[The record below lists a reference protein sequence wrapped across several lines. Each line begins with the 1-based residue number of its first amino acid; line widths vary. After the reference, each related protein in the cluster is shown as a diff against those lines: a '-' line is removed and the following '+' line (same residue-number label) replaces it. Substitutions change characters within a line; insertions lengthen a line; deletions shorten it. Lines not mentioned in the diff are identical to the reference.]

1 MILQND
7 KEERYMRLQKSV
19 PGVAE
24 NAVLTQAVIRA
35 AANLQLS
42 YSVLGRMLGLSQST
56 ISRMRSGGYVLDA
69 NEKPFELAALFVRV
83 YRSLDAMVGGDD
95 AVAAAWLANDNIALK
110 DKPLNLIQSIAGL
123 TYVLQYLDTRRA
135 VS

>member
-1 MILQND
+1 
-7 KEERYMRLQKSV
+7 MRLQKSV